1 MRLLLTFALLALAPT
16 LALAQAGDWDFD
28 AMPPGVWGGP
38 ILFGDPACVEV
49 VPMENAGGAPLPSG
63 ASGNILCI
71 DTRGK
76 NGSLGFRI
84 NYGCGGVPTGICKLR
99 YGFSGAAWSFGAGFA
114 VYINDDGSYDNP
126 DDLFMPPVGIP
137 PSTTFGHNSENEQ
150 GCNVGHTMDVIVQ
163 PNTVAYF
170 DDFSFECLD
179 PIPVDDHSWGAVKS
193 RFGAED

>member
-1 MRLLLTFALLALAPT
+1 MKMLLTFALLALAPT

-28 AMPPGVWGGP
+28 NMPAGPWGGP
-38 ILFGDPACVEV
+38 IIVGAGNCAEV
-49 VPMENAGGAPLPSG
+49 VPVGSGGGAPTPSG
-63 ASGNILCI
+63 ASGNMLCI
-71 DTRGK
+71 DTREKTGPF
-76 NGSLGFRI
+76 GVRI

-114 VYINDDGSYDNP
+114 VYINDDGSYDNA

-150 GCNVGHTMDVIVQ
+150 GCNINHTMDIIVQ

-170 DDFSFECLD
+170 DDFTFECLD
-179 PIPVDDHSWGAVKS
+179 PIPVEDHSFGTVKS